1 MYMYVWE
8 WFVSFYY
15 YGTTSILFQCTLY
28 MCTCT
33 CTHVHVHVHMHV
45 FMCSFSN
52 HMIQYTYCIHVHT
65 CMYIHVC
72 TCTSQTC
79 TCTHMYKLQFY
90 IIIHLWDHWL
100 HSGRPRRTSEI
111 LVQGKEHEWADV
123 NKKYLVQCRYCGGF
137 LQGEVIDFK
146 CTYTFVHVRTC
157 MCANLLIVFISVIRV
172 S

>member
-15 YGTTSILFQCTLY
+15 YGTTSILFFSVH
-28 MCTCT
+28 CTC
-33 CTHVHVHVHMHV
+33 VHVHVHMYMYMYICMYLCVH
-45 FMCSFSN
+45 FLIIWFN
-52 HMIQYTYCIHVHT
+52 IHTVY
-65 CMYIHVC
+65 MYIHVC

-123 NKKYLVQCRYCGGF
+123 NKKYPVQCRYCGGF

-157 MCANLLIVFISVIRV
+157 MCANLLIVFISMIRV

>member
-1 MYMYVWE
+1 MY
-8 WFVSFYY
+8 
-15 YGTTSILFQCTLY
+15 GNGLFNFIIMVPLQSCFSVH
-28 MCTCT
+28 CTC
-33 CTHVHVHVHMHV
+33 VHVHVHMYMYMYICMYLCVH
-45 FMCSFSN
+45 FLIIWFN
-52 HMIQYTYCIHVHT
+52 IHTVY
-65 CMYIHVC
+65 MYIHVC

-157 MCANLLIVFISVIRV
+157 MCANLLIVFISMIRV